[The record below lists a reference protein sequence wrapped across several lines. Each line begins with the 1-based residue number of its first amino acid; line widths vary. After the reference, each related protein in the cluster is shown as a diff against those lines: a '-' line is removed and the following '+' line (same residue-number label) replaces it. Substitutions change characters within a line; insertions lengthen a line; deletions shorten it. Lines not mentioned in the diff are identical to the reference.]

1 MLLHAATFEVL
12 SLRNLALTL
21 TEGKRVR
28 STAALAMPELTL
40 LTASVWSEKSLSEV
54 LFTRWK
60 VNSMAL
66 ESGTA
71 RDGLSPGKV
80 AGRRESGRQV
90 LIRTADLWV
99 GFLPG
104 SGRDAGS
111 SGGRMGICPVDF
123 WNGCSRILYP
133 MRVMSYEF
141 CGGICGARAPV
152 SEKW

>member
-90 LIRTADLWV
+90 LVRTADLWFGFFTRCGSGAGKFSGADGHLAR
-99 GFLPG
+99 GFLMRLPQ
-104 SGRDAGS
+104 
-111 SGGRMGICPVDF
+111 DF
-123 WNGCSRILYP
+123 VPDDGQ
-133 MRVMSYEF
+133 V
-141 CGGICGARAPV
+141 
-152 SEKW
+152 